1 MLWLTL
7 RQLKSKQAPA
17 RRRAAEEL
25 CQSPDPKAY
34 SALAAALTD
43 PDDEVRRIVVTA
55 LGRLEDDRRIE
66 ALITALRDRD
76 PEVLKAALT
85 GLKNSTDERIAPA
98 MIPLMRHMDPGVRGY
113 AATLLYARGWRPEER
128 DEQLSYQIAT
138 GQLAKAA
145 LHGSAAIQALETV
158 IQTGA
163 YNQRVAAV
171 EALGKIDDKRVIKPL
186 LSALRSNDPSV
197 CAAAI
202 SALGQTG
209 DAQICDNIV
218 GMLRHNDGHV
228 RAVTVEA
235 LARLGAGRAVEPLKP
250 MLRDPV
256 WDVRRAAASALG
268 KLKDARALEALTN
281 ALRDD
286 DADVREATAI
296 ALGSLND
303 RRAIAPL
310 VKALADS
317 TSGVRRIAAAALSR
331 IDGDWSSSE
340 EAQGAVAELKNS
352 LQEQDSDMRYT
363 VSSLLTSLGVHS
375 PETEVLLPNEMPTS
389 TPEKRRKLAASLFLA
404 CLCDADNILRQ
415 AAAESLGR
423 LGEQRAEPALQRA
436 LRDTDSGV
444 RLAAEQA
451 LLALQESRET
461 Q

>member
-7 RQLKSKQAPA
+7 RQLKSKSAPA

-34 SALAAALTD
+34 DALVAALTD
-43 PDDEVRRIVVTA
+43 PDDEVRRLVTTA
-55 LGRLEDDRRIE
+55 LGKMEDDRRIDGLL
-66 ALITALRDRD
+66 AALRDRD
-76 PEVLKAALT
+76 PEVLKTALT
-85 GLKNSTDERIAPA
+85 GLKNSPDERIAPA
-98 MIPLMRHMDPGVRGY
+98 MLTLLRHMDPGVRGY
-113 AATLLYARGWRPEER
+113 AATLLYGRGWRPEEKS
-128 DEQLSYQIAT
+128 DQISYHIAR
-138 GQLAKAA
+138 GELGKAA
-145 LHGSAAIQALETV
+145 LHGSAAIQSLETV

-186 LSALRSNDPSV
+186 LAALRSNDPSV

-202 SALGQTG
+202 NALGQTG
-209 DAQICDNIV
+209 DAQICDTIV

-228 RAVTVEA
+228 RTVTVEA
-235 LARLGAGRAVEPLKP
+235 LARLGAGRSVEALKP

-268 KLKDARALEALTN
+268 KLKDPRAVEALTS

-296 ALGSLND
+296 ALGSLKD
-303 RRAIAPL
+303 RRAIGPL

-331 IDGDWSSSE
+331 IDDDWSSSE

-352 LQEQDSDMRYT
+352 LQESDSDMRYT

-375 PETEVLLPNEMPTS
+375 PETEVLLPNETPTS

-404 CLCDADNILRQ
+404 SLCDGDSILRQ

-444 RLAAEQA
+444 RHAAEQA
-451 LLALQESRET
+451 LLELQQSKET

>member
-7 RQLKSKQAPA
+7 RQLKSKQPPA
-17 RRRAAEEL
+17 RRRAAEQL
-25 CQSPDPKAY
+25 SQDPDPKAFE
-34 SALAAALTD
+34 ALTAAMAD
-43 PDDEVRRIVVTA
+43 EDDEVRRLVVTA
-55 LGRLEDDRRIE
+55 LSKIEDERRID
-66 ALITALRDRD
+66 ALISALRDRS
-76 PEVLKAALT
+76 PEVLKVALT
-85 GLKNSTDERIAPA
+85 GLKNVNEERVVPA

-113 AATLLYARGWRPEER
+113 AASLLYARGWRPEER
-128 DEQLSYQIAT
+128 EQQIHYQIAS
-138 GQLAKAA
+138 GQLSKAA
-145 LHGSAAIQALETV
+145 LHGSAAIQSLETV
-158 IQTGA
+158 IQTGN
-163 YNQRVAAV
+163 YNQRIAAV
-171 EALGKIDDKRVIKPL
+171 EALGRIDDKRVIKPL
-186 LSALRSNDPSV
+186 LAALRSNDPSV

-209 DAQICDNIV
+209 DPQICDAIV

-228 RAVTVEA
+228 RTVTVEA
-235 LARLGAGRAVEPLKP
+235 LGRLGAGRMVEALKP

-268 KLKDARALEALTN
+268 KLKDSRAVEALTS
-281 ALRDD
+281 ALRDE

-331 IDGDWSSSE
+331 IDDDWSSSM
-340 EAQGAVAELKNS
+340 EAQSAVSELKNS

-363 VSSLLTSLGVHS
+363 VGNLLNSLGVHT
-375 PETEVLLPNEMPTS
+375 PETDVLQPNETPTS
-389 TPEKRRKLAASLFLA
+389 TPEKLRKLAASLFLA
-404 CLCDADNILRQ
+404 TLYDADPILRQ

-444 RLAAEQA
+444 RQAAEVA
-451 LLALQESRET
+451 LVALQQNKEM